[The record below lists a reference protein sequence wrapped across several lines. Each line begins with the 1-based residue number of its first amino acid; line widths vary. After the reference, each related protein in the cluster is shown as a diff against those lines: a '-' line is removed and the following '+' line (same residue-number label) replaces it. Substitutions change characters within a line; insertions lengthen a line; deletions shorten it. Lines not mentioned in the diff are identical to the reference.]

1 VPLPIEKR
9 EDRKKLGDAD
19 TVMVRVGELEEELAH
34 LKASYEQYFLGVE
47 RRPPTDAH
55 DKFKKGLKEL
65 KSTFVRHTGANFRVQ
80 GLQAK
85 YLTYERLWQRT
96 LQEMEAGTYRRDVYK
111 AKRKGNE
118 LEALKKKKKAAGNG
132 LPNPDATP
140 PEEDPLGAHPEDAP
154 GAAAKP
160 PLPGALPPGP
170 RPPPPPMEEDLLDGP
185 LKPPPGASPSKTGL
199 PAVAALKPVTGP
211 AAAVGRPGQPPG
223 RPTITAA
230 RGESPSMPVARGAA
244 PASNDGDLSEKKVK
258 AIYDAYVM
266 AKKRCNEDVSK
277 LSVDTL
283 GATLRKQVPELM
295 KQHGAKSV
303 EFKVVIKDGK
313 AILRALPKT

>member
-1 VPLPIEKR
+1 MPLPIEKR

-19 TVMVRVGELEEELAH
+19 SVMVRVGELEEELAH

-55 DKFKKGLKEL
+55 EKFKRGLKDL
-65 KSTFVRHTGANFRVQ
+65 KSTFVRHTGANFKVQ

-96 LQEMEAGTYRRDVYK
+96 LQEMEAGTYKRDVYK
-111 AKRKGNE
+111 ARRKNVD
-118 LEALKKKKKAAGNG
+118 LEAAKKKKAAGNG
-132 LPNPDATP
+132 IPNPDATP
-140 PEEDPLGAHPEDAP
+140 PEEDPLGAHPEDAS
-154 GAAAKP
+154 G
-160 PLPGALPPGP
+160 GV
-170 RPPPPPMEEDLLDGP
+170 RPPPPPPEFSPPAPPAASSKTSLPAVAP
-185 LKPPPGASPSKTGL
+185 LKPLVAGVAPVSKTGL
-199 PAVAALKPVTGP
+199 PAVAAK
-211 AAAVGRPGQPPG
+211 PGQPAAPAG
-223 RPTITAA
+223 RPVITAA
-230 RGESPSMPVARGAA
+230 KAESPSMPLPRGAA

-266 AKKRCNEDVSK
+266 AKKRCNEDTSK

-283 GATLRKQVPELM
+283 AATLRKQVPELM